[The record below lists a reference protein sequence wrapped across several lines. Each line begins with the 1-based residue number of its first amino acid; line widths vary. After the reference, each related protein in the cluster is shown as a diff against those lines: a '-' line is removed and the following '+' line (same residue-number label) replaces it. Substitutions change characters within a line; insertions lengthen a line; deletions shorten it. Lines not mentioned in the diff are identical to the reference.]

1 MCSKRFQARPRLD
14 GCRAET
20 PRCSSWP
27 SWTIF
32 VRFHYR
38 TLGVLAPERRNA
50 VLMLHGTSG
59 ASRQFLQPSTADF
72 LFAEGQPLDVSKYF
86 IIMPDAIGHGGSS
99 KPSDGLE
106 TAFPRYCYSDIVEAH
121 TVPDFKFAEGGTLD
135 D

>member
-1 MCSKRFQARPRLD
+1 L
-14 GCRAET
+14 
-20 PRCSSWP
+20 
-27 SWTIF
+27 
-32 VRFHYR
+32 HYR

-106 TAFPRYCYSDIVEAH
+106 TAFPRYCYSDIVER
-121 TVPDFKFAEGGTLD
+121 TLCRTSSSPKVGR
-135 D
+135 